1 MSGGNRLAVDIG
13 GTFTDVVV
21 ESGSERFS
29 TKVLTT
35 PQAPEQG
42 VLDGVNRILSESG
55 ITPGSIDLA
64 IHGTTLATNALIERK
79 GARTAL
85 VTTDGFRDSVEIAY
99 EHRFEQYDVYM
110 ERPTPLVPRY
120 QRHVVPERIAADG
133 TVLRELDE
141 DAVTALVPVLQEQDV
156 DAVAVCLLH
165 SYVNPD
171 HEFRVRDILS
181 TALPDVAITLSC
193 EVCPEI
199 REYERTSTACAN
211 AYVQPMMAGY
221 LDRLRLGLQDVGVA
235 CPLLLMM
242 SSGGVTTVET
252 AMAFPIRLVESG
264 PAGGAILALN
274 IAAEN
279 NIGKA
284 LSFDMGGTTA
294 KITMIDDYRPQLSRH
309 FEVAR
314 MYRFLKGS
322 GLPIR
327 IPVIDMVEIGAGG
340 GSIASLDELQRI
352 TVGPESAGSDP
363 GPAAYARGGEE
374 PTVTDADVAM
384 GKIDPAKFAGG
395 KVTID
400 PARAKEAVDRV
411 IGAPR
416 DMTTEIAAAGI
427 SEIVTEN
434 MANAARVHAIE
445 NGKETSDRTLIAF
458 GGAAPLHAARLAG
471 KLGVDR
477 IIVPEGAGVGSAVGF
492 LRAPIGYEV
501 VRTRFMPLPQ
511 FDTAFVN
518 ELFRGMRAEAETVV
532 RMGAPNETLA
542 EVRTA
547 FMRYRGQG
555 HEIAVTLPTRE
566 YGPEDA
572 AIFETAFDNE
582 YRSLYSRV
590 IPNLEIEI
598 LSWTLS
604 LATDQPLPK
613 AIDPVS
619 EQYDADADGTRSV
632 LDIDSGVMIE
642 AAIFHRDD
650 LRPGAAIPS
659 PAIIVEDETS
669 TFVPNG
675 FNATVN
681 RLNQIVI
688 TREAQPR

>member
-21 ESGSERFS
+21 ESGNDRFS

-35 PQAPEQG
+35 PQAPEKG
-42 VLDGVNRILSESG
+42 VLDGANRILAESG
-55 ITPGSIDLA
+55 IAPGSLDLA

-120 QRHVVPERIAADG
+120 RRHVVPERIAADG
-133 TVLRELDE
+133 TVLRALDE
-141 DAVTALVPVLQEQDV
+141 DAVKALVPVLQEQDV
-156 DAVAVCLLH
+156 DAVAISLLH

-171 HEFRVRDILS
+171 HEIRVRDILS
-181 TALPDVAITLSC
+181 AALPDVAITLSC

-221 LDRLRLGLQDVGVA
+221 LDRLRSGLQEIGVA

-294 KITMIDDYRPQLSRH
+294 KITLIDDYRPQLSRH

-384 GKIDPAKFAGG
+384 GKIDPEKFAGG

-411 IGAPR
+411 VGGPR

-477 IIVPEGAGVGSAVGF
+477 IIVPQGAGVGSAVGF

-518 ELFRGMRAEAETVV
+518 DLFREMRAEAETVV
-532 RMGAPNETLA
+532 RMGAPDETLA

-572 AIFETAFDNE
+572 AIFESAFDQE

-604 LATDQPLPK
+604 LAIEQPLPE
-613 AIDPVS
+613 AVGSAD
-619 EQYDADADGTRSV
+619 EQYDPSPDGTRSV
-632 LDIDSGVMIE
+632 LDIDSGVMVD
-642 AAIFHRDD
+642 ASIFHRDA
-650 LRPGAAIPS
+650 LRPGASVPS

-675 FNATVN
+675 FGATVN
-681 RLNQIVI
+681 QLGQIVI

>member
-35 PQAPEQG
+35 PQAPEKG

-55 ITPGSIDLA
+55 ISPDSFELA

-120 QRHVVPERIAADG
+120 RRHVVPERIAADG

-165 SYVNPD
+165 SYVNTD
-171 HEFRVRDILS
+171 HEIRVRDIL
-181 TALPDVAITLSC
+181 TAALPDVAITLSC

-221 LDRLRLGLQDVGVA
+221 LDRLRSGLKDIGVA

-252 AMAFPIRLVESG
+252 AMTFPIRLVESG

-294 KITMIDDYRPQLSRH
+294 KITLIDDYRPQLSRH

-400 PARAKEAVDRV
+400 PARSKEAVDRV
-411 IGAPR
+411 VGGPR

-511 FDTAFVN
+511 FDTTFVN
-518 ELFRGMRAEAETVV
+518 DLFREMRTEAETVV
-532 RMGAPNETLA
+532 RMGAPDEALA
-542 EVRTA
+542 EVRTV

-555 HEIAVTLPTRE
+555 HEIAVTLPVRE
-566 YGPEDA
+566 YGPKDA
-572 AIFETAFDNE
+572 AIFEAAFDRE

-604 LATDQPLPK
+604 LATDRPLPE
-613 AIDPVS
+613 AVDPPD
-619 EQYDADADGTRSV
+619 EQYDPSPDGTRSV
-632 LDIDSGVMIE
+632 LDVDSGVMVE
-642 AAIFHRDD
+642 AAIFHRDA
-650 LRPGAAIPS
+650 LRPGARVSS

-675 FNATVN
+675 FNAAVN
-681 RLNQIVI
+681 QLSQIVI

>member
-1 MSGGNRLAVDIG
+1 MNGGNRLAVDIG

-21 ESGSERFS
+21 ESGGERFS

-35 PQAPEQG
+35 PQAPEKG
-42 VLDGVNRILSESG
+42 VLDGVNRILTESG
-55 ITPGSIDLA
+55 IAPDSLDLA

-79 GARTAL
+79 GAHTAL

-120 QRHVVPERIAADG
+120 RRHTVPERIAADG

-141 DAVTALVPVLQEQDV
+141 DAVKALVPTLQEQGV
-156 DAVAVCLLH
+156 EAIAVCLLH

-171 HEFRVRDILS
+171 HETRVRDILGA
-181 TALPDVAITLSC
+181 ALPDVAITLSC

-221 LDRLRLGLQDVGVA
+221 LDRLRSGLKDIGVA

-279 NIGKA
+279 SIGKA

-294 KITMIDDYRPQLSRH
+294 KITLIDDYRPQLSRH

-363 GPAAYARGGEE
+363 GPAAYARGGEA

-384 GKIDPAKFAGG
+384 GKIDPEKFAGG

-411 IGAPR
+411 VGGPR

-445 NGKETSDRTLIAF
+445 NGKETADRTLIAF

-477 IIVPEGAGVGSAVGF
+477 IIVPQGAGVGSAVGF
-492 LRAPIGYEV
+492 LRAPIAYEV
-501 VRTRFMPLPQ
+501 VRTRFMSLPQ
-511 FDTAFVN
+511 FDTGFVN
-518 ELFRGMRAEAETVV
+518 DLFRDMRAEAETVV
-532 RMGAPNETLA
+532 RMGAPDEALA

-572 AIFETAFDNE
+572 AIFETAFDQE

-604 LATDQPLPK
+604 LATEQPLPE
-613 AIDPVS
+613 AADPPDR
-619 EQYDADADGTRSV
+619 QYDANADGTRSV
-632 LDIDSGVMIE
+632 LDIDSGVMVD
-642 AAIFHRDD
+642 AAIFHRDA
-650 LRPGAAIPS
+650 LRPGASVPS

-669 TFVPNG
+669 TFVPTG
-675 FNATVN
+675 FQATVN
-681 RLNQIVI
+681 KLGQIVI
-688 TREAQPR
+688 VREA

>member
-35 PQAPEQG
+35 PQAPEKG

-55 ITPGSIDLA
+55 ISPDSFELA

-79 GARTAL
+79 GAHTAL

-99 EHRFEQYDVYM
+99 EHRFDQYDVYM

-120 QRHVVPERIAADG
+120 RRHVVPERIAADG

-141 DAVTALVPVLQEQDV
+141 GALKALVPVLREQNV
-156 DAVAVCLLH
+156 DAIAVCLLH

-171 HEFRVRDILS
+171 HEIRVRDVLS
-181 TALPDVAITLSC
+181 AALPDVAITLSC

-199 REYERTSTACAN
+199 REYDRTSTACAN

-221 LDRLRLGLQDVGVA
+221 LDRLRSGLQDVGIA

-279 NIGKA
+279 NVGKA

-294 KITMIDDYRPQLSRH
+294 KITLIDDYRPQLSRH

-400 PARAKEAVDRV
+400 PAQAKEAVDRV
-411 IGAPR
+411 VGGPR

-477 IIVPEGAGVGSAVGF
+477 IIVPESAGVGSAVGF

-511 FDTAFVN
+511 FDAAFVN
-518 ELFRGMRAEAETVV
+518 DLFREMRAEAETVV
-532 RMGAPNETLA
+532 RMGAPDEALA

-555 HEIAVTLPTRE
+555 HEIAVTLPVRE

-572 AIFETAFDNE
+572 AIFETAFDRE

-604 LATDQPLPK
+604 LATDQPLPE
-613 AIDPVS
+613 AVGS
-619 EQYDADADGTRSV
+619 TNEQYDPSPDGTRSV
-632 LDIDSGVMIE
+632 LDVDSGVMVE
-642 AAIFHRDD
+642 AAIFHRDA
-650 LRPGAAIPS
+650 LRPGASVPS

-681 RLNQIVI
+681 QLGQIVI

>member
-1 MSGGNRLAVDIG
+1 MNGGNRLAVDIG

-21 ESGSERFS
+21 ESGGERFS

-35 PQAPEQG
+35 PQAPEKG
-42 VLDGVNRILSESG
+42 VLDGVNRILTESG
-55 ITPGSIDLA
+55 IAPDGLELA

-79 GARTAL
+79 GAHTAL

-120 QRHVVPERIAADG
+120 RRHTVPERIAADG

-141 DAVTALVPVLQEQDV
+141 DAVNALVPVLQEQDV
-156 DAVAVCLLH
+156 EAVAVCLLH

-171 HEFRVRDILS
+171 HEIRVRDILAA
-181 TALPDVAITLSC
+181 ALPDVAITLSC

-199 REYERTSTACAN
+199 REYDRTSTACAN

-221 LDRLRLGLQDVGVA
+221 LDRLRSGLKDIGVA

-279 NIGKA
+279 SIGKA

-294 KITMIDDYRPQLSRH
+294 KITLIDDYRPQLSRH

-363 GPAAYARGGEE
+363 GPAAYARSGEQ

-400 PARAKEAVDRV
+400 PARAREAVDRV
-411 IGAPR
+411 VGGPR

-445 NGKETSDRTLIAF
+445 NGKETADRTLIAF

-477 IIVPEGAGVGSAVGF
+477 IIVPQGAGVGSAVGF
-492 LRAPIGYEV
+492 LRAPIAYEV
-501 VRTRFMPLPQ
+501 VRTRFMSLPK
-511 FDTAFVN
+511 FDTDFVN
-518 ELFRGMRAEAETVV
+518 DLFRDMRTEAESVV
-532 RMGAPNETLA
+532 RMGAPNEALA

-555 HEIAVTLPTRE
+555 HEIAVTLPSRD
-566 YGPEDA
+566 YGSEDA
-572 AIFETAFDNE
+572 AIFESAFDRE
-582 YRSLYSRV
+582 YRSLYSRT

-604 LATDQPLPK
+604 LATDQPLPE
-613 AIDPVS
+613 AVGPPDQ
-619 EQYDADADGTRSV
+619 QYDAEADGTRPV
-632 LDIDSGVMIE
+632 LDIDSGVMID
-642 AAIFHRDD
+642 AAIYQRDA
-650 LRPGAAIPS
+650 LRPGAAVPS

-669 TFVPNG
+669 TFVPTG

-681 RLNQIVI
+681 QIGQIVI
-688 TREAQPR
+688 AREA

>member
-1 MSGGNRLAVDIG
+1 
-13 GTFTDVVV
+13 
-21 ESGSERFS
+21 
-29 TKVLTT
+29 
-35 PQAPEQG
+35 
-42 VLDGVNRILSESG
+42 
-55 ITPGSIDLA
+55 
-64 IHGTTLATNALIERK
+64 
-79 GARTAL
+79 
-85 VTTDGFRDSVEIAY
+85 
-99 EHRFEQYDVYM
+99 
-110 ERPTPLVPRY
+110 
-120 QRHVVPERIAADG
+120 
-133 TVLRELDE
+133 
-141 DAVTALVPVLQEQDV
+141 
-156 DAVAVCLLH
+156 
-165 SYVNPD
+165 
-171 HEFRVRDILS
+171 
-181 TALPDVAITLSC
+181 
-193 EVCPEI
+193 
-199 REYERTSTACAN
+199 
-211 AYVQPMMAGY
+211 
-221 LDRLRLGLQDVGVA
+221 
-235 CPLLLMM
+235 
-242 SSGGVTTVET
+242 
-252 AMAFPIRLVESG
+252 
-264 PAGGAILALN
+264 
-274 IAAEN
+274 
-279 NIGKA
+279 
-284 LSFDMGGTTA
+284 
-294 KITMIDDYRPQLSRH
+294 
-309 FEVAR
+309 